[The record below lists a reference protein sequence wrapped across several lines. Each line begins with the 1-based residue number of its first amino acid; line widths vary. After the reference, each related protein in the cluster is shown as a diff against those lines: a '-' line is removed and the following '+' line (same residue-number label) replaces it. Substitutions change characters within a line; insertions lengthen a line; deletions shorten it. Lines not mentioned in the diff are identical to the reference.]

1 MAFNSM
7 NFLLFMPL
15 VVLIYFALPL
25 QIRYIWLLLASYFF
39 YMCWN
44 PKYIVLLLFATV
56 VSYLCGLFLE
66 WVQKKCS
73 TDRTA
78 QLLKKWI
85 VAGGI
90 CANLGMLAF
99 FKYYDFAF

>member
-25 QIRYIWLLLASYFF
+25 KIRYIWLLLASYFF

-56 VSYLCGLFLE
+56 VSYLCGLLLE
-66 WVQKKCS
+66 GVQKKCT

-78 QLLKKWI
+78 QLFKKWI

-90 CANLGMLAF
+90 CANLGMLVF